1 MRALYIALAL
11 LPLGASACDP
21 DEMDRAMS
29 EICTAGNDVAAEIV
43 QAALP
48 AARGDEPALMQAR
61 LEQARHACIEG
72 DPVVAAREAVRL
84 ARFAAAIE
92 ARILSKDMAR

>member
-1 MRALYIALAL
+1 MRALYLAFAL

-29 EICTAGNDVAAEIV
+29 EICTAGNEAAAGFV

-48 AARGDEPALMQAR
+48 AAAAEGAGMLAR
-61 LEQARHACIEG
+61 LDQARHACING

-84 ARFAAAIE
+84 AHFAA
-92 ARILSKDMAR
+92 RFTPQSKDASR

>member
-1 MRALYIALAL
+1 MRPLFIALAL

-29 EICTAGNDVAAEIV
+29 EICTAGNEAAAEFV

-48 AARGDEPALMQAR
+48 TAGAEAAGLLAR
-61 LEQARHACIEG
+61 LAQARHACING

-84 ARFAAAIE
+84 AHAAARFAPP
-92 ARILSKDMAR
+92 SKDALP